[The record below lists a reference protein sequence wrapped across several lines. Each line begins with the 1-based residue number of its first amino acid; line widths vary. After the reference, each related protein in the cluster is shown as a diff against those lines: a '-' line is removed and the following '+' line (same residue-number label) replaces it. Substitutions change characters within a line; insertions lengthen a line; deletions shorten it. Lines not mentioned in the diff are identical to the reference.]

1 MKIKVSLFIV
11 ALLIVVGMQMV
22 SANTGYPVDTGYPIV
37 DTTKC
42 EELFFVGE
50 PMDCDAYYETY
61 PELLCRDYPEK
72 CEEPKL
78 PPPAQP
84 VTPAKKVVENTP
96 AINQVNRIMATNQL
110 LRANQ
115 IRRPLVIPVRN
126 VLDNLFRF
134 ELVK

>member
-1 MKIKVSLFIV
+1 MKIKISLFIV

-22 SANTGYPVDTGYPIV
+22 SADTGYPVDGDYGYPI
-37 DTTKC
+37 DYG
-42 EELFFVGE
+42 FVE
-50 PMDCDAYYETY
+50 DPYICDHAPQFSHGVCDEI
-61 PELLCRDYPEK
+61 ER
-72 CEEPKL
+72 KL

-84 VTPAKKVVENTP
+84 VVESTP
-96 AINQVNRIMATNQL
+96 AINQNIVNRIMATNQL